1 MKLEVKNVSFSYDE
15 NKNVL
20 KNLNMTVE
28 SHERVGILAPSGIG
42 KTTLCKIMAGYLKPD
57 EGEILVDGVDVREY
71 NQKVLRDK
79 IAIAL
84 QKSELF
90 SMSIS
95 ENISWGKTEASKKE
109 IMHAAGVAQAD
120 GFICSAPEG
129 YETAVA
135 ERGMSLSGG
144 QNSSIR

>member
-57 EGEILVDGVDVREY
+57 EGEILVDG
-71 NQKVLRDK
+71 KPLP
-79 IAIAL
+79 
-84 QKSELF
+84 
-90 SMSIS
+90 
-95 ENISWGKTEASKKE
+95 KKGYCPVQMIWQHPE
-109 IMHAAGVAQAD
+109 KAVNPRLKLKDILAD
-120 GFICSAPEG
+120 GDNIDPRIIKELG
-129 YETAVA
+129 IEPDWMTRYPQE
-135 ERGMSLSGG
+135 LSGG
-144 QNSSIR
+144 ELQRF